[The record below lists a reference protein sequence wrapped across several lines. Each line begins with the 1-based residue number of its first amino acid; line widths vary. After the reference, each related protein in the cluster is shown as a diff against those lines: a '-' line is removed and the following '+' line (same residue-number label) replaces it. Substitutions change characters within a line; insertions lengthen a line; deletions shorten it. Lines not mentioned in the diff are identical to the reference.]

1 MRCERCLSGLFQ
13 PYGFAHGGAD
23 DAGFV
28 VVFPQE
34 GEDEFDVFVFVG
46 KSAHLYDAAVGQHR
60 FLVVDAQDAVVTSSG
75 DVAAEFLAQ
84 VVIEFAGVAVAGEI
98 LYVAFVFID
107 VV

>member
-1 MRCERCLSGLFQ
+1 MCLLFQ

-46 KSAHLYDAAVGQHR
+46 KSAHLYDAAVGEHG
-60 FLVVDAQDAVVTSSG
+60 FLVVDTQDAVVSPSG
-75 DVAAEFLAQ
+75 DVGAELLAQ